1 VSTFKLNCGCVVSL
15 ASGTERIIEQCV
27 CCAAEFNE
35 RHERAVEDRR
45 RIAAVPP
52 VLLTL
57 RTVAASR
64 IPDDVQ

>member
-1 VSTFKLNCGCVVSL
+1 MTIFKIGCGCVVKFEG
-15 ASGTERIIEQCV
+15 GTERIIEQCA

-45 RIAAVPP
+45 RISAVPP